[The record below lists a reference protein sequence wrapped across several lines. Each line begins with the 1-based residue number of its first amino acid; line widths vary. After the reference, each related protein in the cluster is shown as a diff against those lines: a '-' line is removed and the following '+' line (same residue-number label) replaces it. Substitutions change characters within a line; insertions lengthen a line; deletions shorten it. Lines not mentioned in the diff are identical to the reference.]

1 MSERLPSLKAK
12 DLTRFLQREGFV
24 LVHQKG
30 SHATYKHPT
39 TQRRV
44 TIPIHAGKDLKRGL
58 LYGILKD
65 LNLTPEDFLK
75 KLK

>member
-12 DLTRFLQREGFV
+12 ELIRFLQKEGFI

-30 SHATYKHPT
+30 SHATYKHWGD
-39 TQRRV
+39 QRRV
-44 TIPIHAGKDLKRGL
+44 TVPIHSGKDLKRGL

-65 LNLTPEDFLK
+65 LNLTPEEFLK